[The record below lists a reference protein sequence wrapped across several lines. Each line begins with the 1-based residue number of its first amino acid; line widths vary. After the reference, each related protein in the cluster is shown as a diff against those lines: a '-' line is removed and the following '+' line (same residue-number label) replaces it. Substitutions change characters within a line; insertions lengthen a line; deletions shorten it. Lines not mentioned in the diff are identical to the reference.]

1 MLATVRQENSRMTW
15 LSDLMA
21 PLRARLFARRKGV
34 ACGTGFKLIG
44 KTPWTQNH
52 GRIDIG
58 KHVTIRSLT
67 ASARFA
73 TQPGAAISIGDH
85 TFINSAVA
93 IAAARSVEIGGDCL
107 IADFVTIFDTNFH
120 QIDEGVEPKTAPTRI
135 GRNVWIGRS
144 AIILPGTTI
153 GDHSVIGAG
162 SVVSGVIPE
171 KVLAAGNPAK
181 VLRPITASD
190 TFRRK

>member
-1 MLATVRQENSRMTW
+1 MTW
-15 LSDLMA
+15 FSDLTA
-21 PLRARLFARRKGV
+21 PLRARLFARQKGI
-34 ACGTGFKLIG
+34 ACGAGFKLIG

-52 GRIDIG
+52 GRIDMG
-58 KHVTIRSLT
+58 TQVTIRSLT
-67 ASARFA
+67 ASVRFA
-73 TQPGAAISIGDH
+73 TQRDATIRIGDR

-93 IAAARSVEIGGDCL
+93 IAAARSVEIGSDCL

-120 QIDEGVEPKTAPTRI
+120 QIDEGEEPKTAPTRI

-162 SVVSGVIPE
+162 AVVSGVIPE
-171 KVLAAGNPAK
+171 KVLVAGNPAR

>member
-1 MLATVRQENSRMTW
+1 MTW
-15 LSDLMA
+15 LSDVTA
-21 PLRARLFARRKGV
+21 PLRARLFSRRNGV
-34 ACGTGFKLIG
+34 ACGAGFKLIG

-52 GRIDIG
+52 GRIELG
-58 KHVTIRSLT
+58 ERVTIRSLT

-73 TQPGAAISIGDH
+73 TQPGATIRIGER

-93 IAAARSVEIGGDCL
+93 MAAARSIEIGSDCL

-120 QIDEGVEPKTAPTRI
+120 QIDEGVDPKVAPTRI

-162 SVVSGVIPE
+162 SVVSGTIPE